1 MLTWTLINVLDGS
14 ESGQDVQCLMASDN
28 KEDTKTQ
35 ENGVIVSN
43 RNVQLGAF
51 SHVRVDVINT
61 GTESATAF
69 LSVYCK
75 NTFRL
80 TAIHYVART

>member
-1 MLTWTLINVLDGS
+1 MLILTLINALDS
-14 ESGQDVQCLMASDN
+14 RKSGQDVQCLVASGN
-28 KEDTKTQ
+28 KEDAKTQ

-43 RNVQLGAF
+43 GNIQFGAF

-69 LSVYCK
+69 LSV
-75 NTFRL
+75 F
-80 TAIHYVART
+80 